1 MKTIFDKNTRAQ
13 LISRIEKLNNE
24 NKGQWGKMNVYQMT
38 KHLNKWNQWVLGI
51 DNNIPYKHA
60 FLGKLIGKMVLKSNT
75 KNDKPMGKG
84 APAGS
89 TFTIKE
95 KSGDFEKQKQKLVE
109 LTEHYGH
116 YNNPSFIHDFFGKM
130 SEEQIGIF
138 AYKHYDHH
146 LRQFGA

>member
-24 NKGQWGKMNVYQMT
+24 NEGLWGKMNVYQMT
-38 KHLNKWNQWVLGI
+38 KHLNTWNQWVLGI
-51 DNNIPYKHA
+51 DNNMPYKQG

-89 TFTIKE
+89 NFTIKE
-95 KSGDFEKQKQKLVE
+95 KSGDLEKQKRRLVE

-116 YNNPSFIHDFFGKM
+116 YDNPDFIHNFFGKM

-146 LRQFGA
+146 LRQFGV